1 MIKKTIT
8 TLSVVALA
16 AGTLALPAAAG
27 ISSDA
32 PVQIAACG
40 PCKAK
45 NPFAAKNPC
54 NPCGAKKKM

>member
-1 MIKKTIT
+1 MMKKTIT
-8 TLSVVALA
+8 PLSVVALA
-16 AGTLALPAAAG
+16 AGTIALPAAAAG

-45 NPFAAKNPC
+45 NPC
-54 NPCGAKKKM
+54 NLCGAKKKM

>member
-8 TLSVVALA
+8 ILSAVALA
-16 AGTLALPAAAG
+16 AGTLVLPAAAAG
-27 ISSDA
+27 MSSDA

-45 NPFAAKNPC
+45 NPC
-54 NPCGAKKKM
+54 NLCGAKKKM

>member
-8 TLSVVALA
+8 TLSVVALV
-16 AGTLALPAAAG
+16 AGTLAFPAAAAG

-45 NPFAAKNPC
+45 NPC

>member
-1 MIKKTIT
+1 MIKKTVT

-16 AGTLALPAAAG
+16 AGTAALPAAAAG

-45 NPFAAKNPC
+45 NPCNPCKVKNPC
-54 NPCGAKKKM
+54 AAKK